1 MQFIMDQIKG
11 VLAFLNRNLN
21 SYFSSKIFIGS
32 LPVYL
37 SLLFGFVIALQLIN
51 LTWKIIYPVNSV
63 TYSID
68 SNLLKNNSV
77 DAYKNLSGDPFIKGT
92 NQSLNQVFS
101 IDVPPTSLSL
111 RLYGIRYSNS
121 GQLDAAILG
130 FDPNNQR
137 IYKTNEVIADNIILE
152 FIEPERVVIS
162 RGGIR
167 ESVTFDSDTA
177 LSPEITKVLANSS
190 KGIKVEDINSSAL
203 SQMISFQPYFSNGTL
218 KGYQIY
224 PGNQSKLFDSSGLK
238 SGDVLV
244 AVNGLDIKDPSVLK
258 ELSVFGQVK
267 LNLIRDDDDLS
278 IIVKLN

>member
-63 TYSID
+63 TFSID
-68 SNLLKNNSV
+68 SSLLKNNSV

-224 PGNQSKLFDSSGLK
+224 SGNQSKLFDSSGLK

>member
-1 MQFIMDQIKG
+1 MQFIMDQIKS
-11 VLAFLNRNLN
+11 VLAFLNRNSN
-21 SYFSSKIFIGS
+21 SYFSSKIFIRN

-63 TYSID
+63 TYSKD
-68 SNLLKNNSV
+68 SSLLKNNSV

-101 IDVPPTSLSL
+101 IDIPPTSLSL

-137 IYKTNEVIADNIILE
+137 IYKTNEVIADDIILE

-162 RGGIR
+162 RRGIR
-167 ESVTFDSDTA
+167 ESVTFDSDTV
-177 LSPEITKVLANSS
+177 LSPEITKALANSS
-190 KGIKVEDINSSAL
+190 KEIKVEDINSSAL

-224 PGNQSKLFDSSGLK
+224 PRNQSKLFDSSGLK

-258 ELSVFGQVK
+258 ELSVFGQIK
-267 LNLIRDDDDLS
+267 LDLIRDDDDLS

>member
-21 SYFSSKIFIGS
+21 SYFFSKIFIGS

-37 SLLFGFVIALQLIN
+37 SLLFGFVIAWQVIN

-63 TYSID
+63 TFSID
-68 SNLLKNNSV
+68 SSLLKNNSV

-190 KGIKVEDINSSAL
+190 KGIRVEDINSSAL

>member
-1 MQFIMDQIKG
+1 MQFIMDQIKS
-11 VLAFLNRNLN
+11 VLAFLNRNSN

-63 TYSID
+63 TYSKD
-68 SNLLKNNSV
+68 SSLLKNNSV

-137 IYKTNEVIADNIILE
+137 IYKTNEVIADDIILE

-162 RGGIR
+162 RRGIR
-167 ESVTFDSDTA
+167 ESVTFDSDTV

-267 LNLIRDDDDLS
+267 LDLIRDDDDLS

>member
-1 MQFIMDQIKG
+1 MQFIMDQIKS
-11 VLAFLNRNLN
+11 VLAFLNRNSN
-21 SYFSSKIFIGS
+21 SYFSSKIFIRS

-63 TYSID
+63 TYSKD
-68 SNLLKNNSV
+68 SSLLKNNSV

-137 IYKTNEVIADNIILE
+137 IYKTNEVIADDIILE

-162 RGGIR
+162 RRGIR
-167 ESVTFDSDTA
+167 ESVTFDSDTV
-177 LSPEITKVLANSS
+177 LSPEITKALANSS

-224 PGNQSKLFDSSGLK
+224 PRNQSKLFDSSGLK

>member
-1 MQFIMDQIKG
+1 MDQIKR
-11 VLAFLNRNLN
+11 VSAFLNRNSSSFL
-21 SYFSSKIFIGS
+21 SSKILIGN

-37 SLLFGFVIALQLIN
+37 SLLLGFVIALQLIN

-68 SNLLKNNSV
+68 SSLLKNNSV

-92 NQSLNQVFS
+92 NQSLNQIFS

-111 RLYGIRYSNS
+111 RLYGIRYSDS

-137 IYKTNEVIADNIILE
+137 IYKTNEVIADDIILE

-167 ESVTFDSDTA
+167 ESVTFDSDTV
-177 LSPEITKVLANSS
+177 LSPEITKAIANSS
-190 KGIKVEDINSSAL
+190 KGIKVENINPGAL

>member
-37 SLLFGFVIALQLIN
+37 SLLFGFVIAWQVIN

-167 ESVTFDSDTA
+167 ESVTFDSDTV
-177 LSPEITKVLANSS
+177 LSPETIKVLANSS
-190 KGIKVEDINSSAL
+190 KGIRVEDINSSAL

>member
-1 MQFIMDQIKG
+1 MQFIMDQIKS
-11 VLAFLNRNLN
+11 VLAFLNRNSN
-21 SYFSSKIFIGS
+21 SYFSSKIFIRS

-63 TYSID
+63 TYSKD
-68 SNLLKNNSV
+68 SSLLKNNSV

-101 IDVPPTSLSL
+101 FDIPPTSLSL

-137 IYKTNEVIADNIILE
+137 IYKTNEVIADDIILE

-162 RGGIR
+162 RRGIR
-167 ESVTFDSDTA
+167 ESVTFDSDTV
-177 LSPEITKVLANSS
+177 LSPEITKALANSS

>member
-21 SYFSSKIFIGS
+21 TYFSSKIFIGS

-63 TYSID
+63 TFSID
-68 SNLLKNNSV
+68 SSLLKNNSV
-77 DAYKNLSGDPFIKGT
+77 DAYKNLSGDPFLKGT

-162 RGGIR
+162 RRGIR
-167 ESVTFDSDTA
+167 ESVTFDSDTV
-177 LSPEITKVLANSS
+177 LSPEITKALANSS

>member
-1 MQFIMDQIKG
+1 MDQIKS
-11 VLAFLNRNLN
+11 VLAFLNRNSN
-21 SYFSSKIFIGS
+21 SYFSSKILIRN

-63 TYSID
+63 TYSKD
-68 SNLLKNNSV
+68 SSLLKNNSV

-137 IYKTNEVIADNIILE
+137 IYKTNEVIADDIILE

-167 ESVTFDSDTA
+167 ESVTFDSDTV
-177 LSPEITKVLANSS
+177 LSPETIKVLANSS
-190 KGIKVEDINSSAL
+190 KGIRVEDINSSAL

-267 LNLIRDDDDLS
+267 LNLIRDDDNLS

>member
-68 SNLLKNNSV
+68 SSLLKNNSV

-167 ESVTFDSDTA
+167 ESVTFDSDTV
-177 LSPEITKVLANSS
+177 LSPEITKALANSS

-224 PGNQSKLFDSSGLK
+224 PRNQSKLFDSSGLK

>member
-1 MQFIMDQIKG
+1 MQFIMDQIKS
-11 VLAFLNRNLN
+11 VFAFLNRNSN
-21 SYFSSKIFIGS
+21 SYFSSKIFIRS

-37 SLLFGFVIALQLIN
+37 SLLFGFIIALQLIN

-63 TYSID
+63 TYSKD
-68 SNLLKNNSV
+68 SSLLKNNSV

-137 IYKTNEVIADNIILE
+137 IYKTNEVIADDIILE

-167 ESVTFDSDTA
+167 ESVTFDSDTV
-177 LSPEITKVLANSS
+177 LSPETIKVLANSS
-190 KGIKVEDINSSAL
+190 KGIRVEDINSSAL

-224 PGNQSKLFDSSGLK
+224 PRNQSKLFDSSGLK

-267 LNLIRDDDDLS
+267 LDLIRDDDDLS

>member
-63 TYSID
+63 TFSID
-68 SNLLKNNSV
+68 SSLLKNNSV

-167 ESVTFDSDTA
+167 ESVTFDSDTV
-177 LSPEITKVLANSS
+177 LSPETIKVLANSS
-190 KGIKVEDINSSAL
+190 KGIRVEDINSSAL

>member
-1 MQFIMDQIKG
+1 MQFIMDQIKS
-11 VLAFLNRNLN
+11 VLAFLNTNSN
-21 SYFSSKIFIGS
+21 SYSSSKIFIRS

-37 SLLFGFVIALQLIN
+37 SLLFGFVIAWQVIN

-101 IDVPPTSLSL
+101 IDIPPTSLSL

-177 LSPEITKVLANSS
+177 LSPEITKVLANSR
-190 KGIKVEDINSSAL
+190 KGIKVDDINSSAL

>member
-1 MQFIMDQIKG
+1 MDQIKR
-11 VLAFLNRNLN
+11 VSAFLNRNSN
-21 SYFSSKIFIGS
+21 SYFSSKIFIKS
-32 LPVYL
+32 FPMYL
-37 SLLFGFVIALQLIN
+37 SLLFGFVIAVQLIN

-68 SNLLKNNSV
+68 SSLLKNNSV

-111 RLYGIRYSNS
+111 RLYGIRYSDS

-137 IYKTNEVIADNIILE
+137 IYKTNEVIADDIILE

-167 ESVTFDSDTA
+167 ESVTFDSDTV
-177 LSPEITKVLANSS
+177 LSPEITKALANSS
-190 KGIKVEDINSSAL
+190 KGIKVENINSSAL
-203 SQMISFQPYFSNGTL
+203 SHMISFQPYFSNGTL

-224 PGNQSKLFDSSGLK
+224 PGNQSKLFESSGLK

-267 LNLIRDDDDLS
+267 LDLIRDDSDLS

>member
-1 MQFIMDQIKG
+1 MQFIMDQIKS
-11 VLAFLNRNLN
+11 VLAFLNRNSN
-21 SYFSSKIFIGS
+21 SYFSSKIFIRS

-63 TYSID
+63 TYSKD
-68 SNLLKNNSV
+68 SSLLKNNSV

-101 IDVPPTSLSL
+101 IDIPPTSLSL

-137 IYKTNEVIADNIILE
+137 IYKTNEVIADDIILE

-162 RGGIR
+162 RRGIR
-167 ESVTFDSDTA
+167 ESVTFDSDTV
-177 LSPEITKVLANSS
+177 LSPEITKALANSS

-224 PGNQSKLFDSSGLK
+224 PRNQSKLFDSSGLK

>member
-1 MQFIMDQIKG
+1 MQFIMDQIKS
-11 VLAFLNRNLN
+11 VLAFLNRNSN
-21 SYFSSKIFIGS
+21 SYFSSKIFIRS

-63 TYSID
+63 TYSKD
-68 SNLLKNNSV
+68 SSLLKNNSV

-101 IDVPPTSLSL
+101 IDIPPTSLSL

-137 IYKTNEVIADNIILE
+137 IYKTNEVIADDIVLE

-162 RGGIR
+162 RRGIR
-167 ESVTFDSDTA
+167 ESVTFDSDTV
-177 LSPEITKVLANSS
+177 LSPEITKALANSS

-224 PGNQSKLFDSSGLK
+224 PRNQSKLFDSSGLK

-267 LNLIRDDDDLS
+267 LDLIRDDEDLS

>member
-1 MQFIMDQIKG
+1 MHSIMDQIKS
-11 VLAFLNRNLN
+11 VLAFLNRNSN
-21 SYFSSKIFIGS
+21 SYFSSKIFIRS

-63 TYSID
+63 TYSKD
-68 SNLLKNNSV
+68 SSLLKNNSV

-101 IDVPPTSLSL
+101 IDIPPTSLSL

-137 IYKTNEVIADNIILE
+137 IYKTNEVIADDIILE

-162 RGGIR
+162 RRGIR
-167 ESVTFDSDTA
+167 ESVTFDSDTV
-177 LSPEITKVLANSS
+177 LSPEITKALANSS

-224 PGNQSKLFDSSGLK
+224 PRNQSKLFDSSGLK

-258 ELSVFGQVK
+258 ELSVFGQIK
-267 LNLIRDDDDLS
+267 LNLIRDDNDLS

>member
-1 MQFIMDQIKG
+1 MQFIMDQIKR
-11 VLAFLNRNLN
+11 VSALLNRNSN
-21 SYFSSKIFIGS
+21 SYFSSKILGS
-32 LPVYL
+32 FPVYL
-37 SLLFGFVIALQLIN
+37 SLLFGFIIALQLIN
-51 LTWKIIYPVNSV
+51 LTWKTIYPVNSV

-68 SNLLKNNSV
+68 NYLLKNNSV
-77 DAYKNLSGDPFIKGT
+77 DAYKNLSGDPFIRGT

-111 RLYGIRYSNS
+111 RLYGIRYSDS

-137 IYKTNEVIADNIILE
+137 IYKTNEVIADDIILE

-167 ESVTFDSDTA
+167 ESVTFDSDTV
-177 LSPEITKVLANSS
+177 LSPEITKVLANSN
-190 KGIKVEDINSSAL
+190 KGIKVENINSSAL

-224 PGNQSKLFDSSGLK
+224 PGNQSRLFDSSGLK

-258 ELSVFGQVK
+258 ELSVFEQVK
-267 LNLIRDDDDLS
+267 LDLIRDNDDLS

>member
-1 MQFIMDQIKG
+1 MQFTMDQIKG

-21 SYFSSKIFIGS
+21 SYFFSKIFIGS

-37 SLLFGFVIALQLIN
+37 SLLFGFVIAWQVIN

-63 TYSID
+63 TFSID
-68 SNLLKNNSV
+68 SSLLKNNSV

>member
-1 MQFIMDQIKG
+1 MQFIMDQIKS
-11 VLAFLNRNLN
+11 VLAFLNRNSN
-21 SYFSSKIFIGS
+21 SYFSSKIFIRS

-63 TYSID
+63 TYSKD
-68 SNLLKNNSV
+68 SSLLKNNSV

-167 ESVTFDSDTA
+167 ESVTFDSDTV

>member
-21 SYFSSKIFIGS
+21 SYFFSKIFIGS

-63 TYSID
+63 TFSID
-68 SNLLKNNSV
+68 SSLLKNNSV

-137 IYKTNEVIADNIILE
+137 IYKTNEVIADDIILE

>member
-1 MQFIMDQIKG
+1 MDQIKR
-11 VLAFLNRNLN
+11 VSAFLNRNSN
-21 SYFSSKIFIGS
+21 SYFSSKIFIKS
-32 LPVYL
+32 FPMYL
-37 SLLFGFVIALQLIN
+37 SLLFGFVIAVQLIN
-51 LTWKIIYPVNSV
+51 LTWKIIYPVNSF

-68 SNLLKNNSV
+68 SSLLKNNSV

-167 ESVTFDSDTA
+167 ESVTFDSDTV

-190 KGIKVEDINSSAL
+190 KGIKVQDINSSAL

-224 PGNQSKLFDSSGLK
+224 PRNQSKLFDSSGLK

-267 LNLIRDDDDLS
+267 LDLIRDDDDLS

>member
-1 MQFIMDQIKG
+1 MQFIMDQIKS
-11 VLAFLNRNLN
+11 VLAFLNRNSN
-21 SYFSSKIFIGS
+21 SYFSSKIFIRS

-63 TYSID
+63 TYSKD
-68 SNLLKNNSV
+68 SSLLKNNSV

-101 IDVPPTSLSL
+101 IDIPPTSLSL

>member
-21 SYFSSKIFIGS
+21 SYFSSKIYIGS

-63 TYSID
+63 TFSID
-68 SNLLKNNSV
+68 SSLLKNNSV

-137 IYKTNEVIADNIILE
+137 IYKTNEVISDNIILE

>member
-1 MQFIMDQIKG
+1 MQFIMDQIKS
-11 VLAFLNRNLN
+11 VLAFLNRNSN
-21 SYFSSKIFIGS
+21 SYFSSKIFIRS

-63 TYSID
+63 TYSKD
-68 SNLLKNNSV
+68 SSLLKNNSV

-101 IDVPPTSLSL
+101 IDIPPTSLSL

-137 IYKTNEVIADNIILE
+137 IYKANEVIADDIILE

-167 ESVTFDSDTA
+167 ESVTFDSDTV
-177 LSPEITKVLANSS
+177 LSPEITKALANSS

-224 PGNQSKLFDSSGLK
+224 PRNQSKLFDSSGLK

>member
-21 SYFSSKIFIGS
+21 SYFFSKIFIGS

-37 SLLFGFVIALQLIN
+37 SLLFGFVIAWQIIN

-137 IYKTNEVIADNIILE
+137 IYKTNEVISDNIILE

>member
-1 MQFIMDQIKG
+1 MQFIMDQIKR
-11 VLAFLNRNLN
+11 VSALLNRNSN
-21 SYFSSKIFIGS
+21 SYFSSKILGS
-32 LPVYL
+32 FPVYL
-37 SLLFGFVIALQLIN
+37 SLLFGFIIALQLIN
-51 LTWKIIYPVNSV
+51 LTWKTIYPVNSV

-68 SNLLKNNSV
+68 NYLLKNNSV
-77 DAYKNLSGDPFIKGT
+77 DAYKNLSGDPFIRGT

-111 RLYGIRYSNS
+111 RLYGIRYSDS

-137 IYKTNEVIADNIILE
+137 IYKTNEVIADDITLE

-167 ESVTFDSDTA
+167 ESVTFDSDTI
-177 LSPEITKVLANSS
+177 LSPEITKALANSS
-190 KGIKVEDINSSAL
+190 KGIKVENINSSAL

-224 PGNQSKLFDSSGLK
+224 PGNQSRLFDSSGLK

-258 ELSVFGQVK
+258 ELSVFEQVK
-267 LNLIRDDDDLS
+267 LDLIRDNDDLS

>member
-1 MQFIMDQIKG
+1 MQFIMDQIKS
-11 VLAFLNRNLN
+11 VLAFLNRNSN
-21 SYFSSKIFIGS
+21 SYFSSKIFIRS

-51 LTWKIIYPVNSV
+51 LTWKIIYPVNSF
-63 TYSID
+63 TYSKD
-68 SNLLKNNSV
+68 SSLLKNNSV

-101 IDVPPTSLSL
+101 IDIPPTSLSL

-137 IYKTNEVIADNIILE
+137 IYKTNEVIADDIILE

-162 RGGIR
+162 RRGIR
-167 ESVTFDSDTA
+167 ESVTFDSDTV
-177 LSPEITKVLANSS
+177 LSPEITKALANSS

-267 LNLIRDDDDLS
+267 LDLIRDDDDLS

>member
-1 MQFIMDQIKG
+1 MDQIKG

-51 LTWKIIYPVNSV
+51 LTWKTIYPVNSV

-68 SNLLKNNSV
+68 SSLLKNNSV

>member
-68 SNLLKNNSV
+68 SSLLKNNSV

-101 IDVPPTSLSL
+101 IDIPPTSLSL

-137 IYKTNEVIADNIILE
+137 IYKTNEVIADDIILE

-162 RGGIR
+162 RRGIR
-167 ESVTFDSDTA
+167 ESVTFDSDTV
-177 LSPEITKVLANSS
+177 LSPEITKALANSS

-224 PGNQSKLFDSSGLK
+224 PRNQSKLFDSSGLK

-267 LNLIRDDDDLS
+267 LDLIRDDDDLS

>member
-37 SLLFGFVIALQLIN
+37 SLLFGFVIAWQVIN

-224 PGNQSKLFDSSGLK
+224 PGNKSKLFDRSGLK

-267 LNLIRDDDDLS
+267 LNLIREDDNLS

>member
-21 SYFSSKIFIGS
+21 SYFSSKIFIRS

-37 SLLFGFVIALQLIN
+37 SLLFGFVIALQLID

-68 SNLLKNNSV
+68 SSLLKNNSV

-101 IDVPPTSLSL
+101 IDIPPTSLSL

-137 IYKTNEVIADNIILE
+137 IYKTNEVIADDIILE

-162 RGGIR
+162 RRGIR
-167 ESVTFDSDTA
+167 ESVTFDSDTV
-177 LSPEITKVLANSS
+177 LSPEITKALANSS

-224 PGNQSKLFDSSGLK
+224 PRNQSKLFDSSGLK

-267 LNLIRDDDDLS
+267 LDLIRDDDDLS

>member
-1 MQFIMDQIKG
+1 MQFIMDQIKS

-68 SNLLKNNSV
+68 SSLLKNNSV

-162 RGGIR
+162 RRGIR
-167 ESVTFDSDTA
+167 ESVTFDSDTV
-177 LSPEITKVLANSS
+177 LSPEITKALANSS

-267 LNLIRDDDDLS
+267 LNLIRDDDNLS

>member
-1 MQFIMDQIKG
+1 MDQIKG

-68 SNLLKNNSV
+68 SSLLKNNSV